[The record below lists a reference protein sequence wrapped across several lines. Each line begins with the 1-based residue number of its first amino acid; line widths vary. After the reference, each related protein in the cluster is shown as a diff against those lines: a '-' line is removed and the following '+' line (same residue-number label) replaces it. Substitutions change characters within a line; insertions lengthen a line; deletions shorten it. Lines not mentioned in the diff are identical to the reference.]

1 MNIGIPLYVNPV
13 EVKVCCGF
21 PSVVMKGYRLLWTMS
36 TLNLLSFV
44 RCPTLFCG
52 DLFELFYSIAEAISP
67 EAFVQG
73 EDDQG
78 CDGARSMA
86 PEPSVTCSIMALT
99 LSAGASFI
107 EAISWSAP
115 PGVGVVVRVLGR
127 DLMPAPV

>member
-21 PSVVMKGYRLLWTMS
+21 PSVVIKGYRLLWTMS

-78 CDGARSMA
+78 CDGARSDGSGAECDVLDHGVA
-86 PEPSVTCSIMALT
+86 P
-99 LSAGASFI
+99 
-107 EAISWSAP
+107 
-115 PGVGVVVRVLGR
+115 LGGS
-127 DLMPAPV
+127 LLH

>member
-1 MNIGIPLYVNPV
+1 MTKAATVLAV
-13 EVKVCCGF
+13 
-21 PSVVMKGYRLLWTMS
+21 
-36 TLNLLSFV
+36 
-44 RCPTLFCG
+44 
-52 DLFELFYSIAEAISP
+52 
-67 EAFVQG
+67 
-73 EDDQG
+73 
-78 CDGARSMA
+78 MA